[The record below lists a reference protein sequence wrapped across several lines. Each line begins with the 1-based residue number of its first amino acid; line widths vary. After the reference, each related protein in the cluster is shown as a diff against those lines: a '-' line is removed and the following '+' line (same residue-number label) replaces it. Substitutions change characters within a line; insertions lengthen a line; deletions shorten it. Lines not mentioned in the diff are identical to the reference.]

1 MALSICQL
9 IEFDRAQMLQLY
21 RAMTTE
27 ARFRRFGYFLSEDL
41 MARYVSEVNLAN
53 GTVLGAF
60 DGDRL
65 VGVCEAVPCDETGS
79 VRELAFVVAAAY
91 QGHGIGRQL
100 GQAMMR
106 SEAGHWVVACMSDN
120 PPMSQ
125 LARNLGFTRVE
136 SGVNVGLPA
145 GLLAAYDTPHGLF
158 VGHSAALA

>member
-1 MALSICQL
+1 MALAICQL

-21 RAMTTE
+21 RDLTPN
-27 ARFRRFGYFLSEDL
+27 ARFRRFGSYLHDEL
-41 MARYVSEVNLAN
+41 IVRYVNQVKLAD

-65 VGVCEAVPCDETGS
+65 VGVCEAVACDES
-79 VRELAFVVAAAY
+79 ANVRELAFVVAEAY
-91 QGHGIGRQL
+91 QGQGIGRQL

-106 SEAGHWVVACMSDN
+106 SEAGPWVVACMSEN

-125 LARNLGFTRVE
+125 LARSLGFARVAR
-136 SGVNVGLPA
+136 SGEVDLPA

-158 VGHSAALA
+158 VARSAVPA